1 MISLD
6 LGLWRR
12 SGGTGFNPLTLSP
25 ALWLDASDA
34 STLYTD
40 STLTTLVA
48 ADGDP
53 VGGWKDKS
61 GNTKHGLQ
69 ASGTNKPLYK
79 TNIKNS
85 KSILRFDG
93 TNDNLATSSTQAYF
107 KFLHATAG
115 TVFVV
120 FQTNPAIT
128 NPNTLYPLIDNCAL
142 GTNTGYSLFYEDRSS
157 QSRNNTIGSL
167 GGTLATYNFSIIAT
181 NDTLPTGT
189 WKCLTNKLQG
199 QDATAGNRSRF
210 YFNGSID
217 STVNS
222 LTGTN
227 TANSTYNLMIGSGQS
242 SFWLNGDIAEI
253 LIYSSAL
260 ADADRTAVEAYL
272 NTKWGVY

>member
-1 MISLD
+1 MIG
-6 LGLWRR
+6 LGLGIWQSNASR
-12 SGGTGFNPLTLSP
+12 FNPLSLSP

-40 STLTTLVA
+40 SGLTTLVS

-61 GNTKHGLQ
+61 GNTKHALQ

-128 NPNTLYPLIDNCAL
+128 NPNTIYTIIDNCNVA
-142 GTNTGYSLFYEDRSS
+142 GSTGFVFFFDDRSGN
-157 QSRNNTIGSL
+157 SRNNSVGNA
-167 GGTLATYNFSIIAT
+167 GGQGATYNFTYNAT
-181 NDTLPTGT
+181 NNVTNTGT
-189 WKCLTNKLQG
+189 WYTVTSKLAG
-199 QDATAGNRSRF
+199 QDATPANRSRM
-210 YFNGSID
+210 YINGTLD
-217 STVNS
+217 SYSNTFA
-222 LTGTN
+222 GTN
-227 TANSTYNLMIGSGQS
+227 TANASFPLMVGSGQAALP
-242 SFWLNGDIAEI
+242 LNGDIAEI
-253 LIYSSAL
+253 LIYSTAL

-272 NTKWGVY
+272 NAKWGVY

>member
-1 MISLD
+1 MIG
-6 LGLWRR
+6 LGLGIWQ
-12 SGGTGFNPLTLSP
+12 SSASIFNPLSLSP

-40 STLTTLVA
+40 SGLTTLVA

-61 GNTKHGLQ
+61 GNTKHAFQ

-93 TNDNLATSSTQAYF
+93 INDNLATSSTQAYF

-120 FQTNPAIT
+120 FKTNPAIT
-128 NPNTLYPLIDNCAL
+128 NPNTIYTIIDNSNVASSIGYVFFFDDRSGNGRNNSVGNAGGESGAYNFTYNATNNL
-142 GTNTGYSLFYEDRSS
+142 TNTGTWYTVTSK
-157 QSRNNTIGSL
+157 
-167 GGTLATYNFSIIAT
+167 LA
-181 NDTLPTGT
+181 
-189 WKCLTNKLQG
+189 G
-199 QDATAGNRSRF
+199 QDATLANRCRMYVNGTLDS
-210 YFNGSID
+210 YFN
-217 STVNS
+217 TFA
-222 LTGTN
+222 GTN
-227 TANSTYNLMIGSGQS
+227 TANASFPLMVGNGQNA
-242 SFWLNGDIAEI
+242 FPLNGDIAEI
-253 LIYSSAL
+253 LIYSTAL

-272 NTKWGVY
+272 NAKWGVY